1 MKPELFKTLNE
12 SDVKIYKK
20 WARDNFKIGTD
31 INKVWHPVVQNECDK
46 INQEYIDRLAVLK
59 ESK

>member
-1 MKPELFKTLNE
+1 MKSELFKTLDK
-12 SDVKIYKK
+12 SDEKIYKQ

-31 INKVWHPVVQNECDK
+31 INKVWHPVIQKECEK
-46 INQEYIDRLAVLK
+46 INQEYIDKLTVLK

>member
-1 MKPELFKTLNE
+1 MKPELFKTLDE
-12 SDVKIYKK
+12 SDEKIYKQ

-31 INKVWHPVVQNECDK
+31 INKVWHPVIQKECER
-46 INQEYIDRLAVLK
+46 INQEYIDRLTVLK